1 MKIFLSERK
10 KKKRKKTQIFCV
22 VREKRKE
29 KKVTS
34 WSSNAPLEILLL
46 TRFQWHTTFG
56 LAILYKV
63 VFCVY
68 KLDFRKKMLEK
79 GGIFEGSSC
88 VFGRKSIIVIV
99 QSWFFRVQIKFN
111 LFHGQLMVWDGHGLK
126 LI

>member
-10 KKKRKKTQIFCV
+10 KK
-22 VREKRKE
+22 
-29 KKVTS
+29 VTS
-34 WSSNAPLEILLL
+34 WSSNSPLEILLMQKEIL
-46 TRFQWHTTFG
+46 LLSSSDTTFG
-56 LAILYKV
+56 LSILYKV

-68 KLDFRKKMLEK
+68 KLDFSKKMLEK

-111 LFHGQLMVWDGHGLK
+111 LFHIDIGIL
-126 LI
+126 